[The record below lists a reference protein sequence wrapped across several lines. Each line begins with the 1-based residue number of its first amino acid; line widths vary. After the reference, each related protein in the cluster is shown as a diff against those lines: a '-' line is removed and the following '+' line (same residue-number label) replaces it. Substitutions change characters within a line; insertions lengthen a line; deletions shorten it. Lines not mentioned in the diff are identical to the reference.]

1 MEVFVDSFAAATDN
15 GFVMPHRTVFQWGKN
30 HAHPFTVFLG
40 GFVIG
45 GLVTAAVM
53 YSWVVVDSMNDQFD
67 TIIVEPV
74 KSTETPAPAIS
85 PSASPTASSQ
95 VQF

>member
-1 MEVFVDSFAAATDN
+1 VLTKVFVDSFAAATDN

-30 HAHPFTVFLG
+30 NAHPFTVFLG

-53 YSWVVVDSMNDQFD
+53 YSWIVVDSMNDQFD

-85 PSASPTASSQ
+85 PSASPDSQ

>member
-1 MEVFVDSFAAATDN
+1 
-15 GFVMPHRTVFQWGKN
+15 MPHRTVFQWGKN
-30 HAHPFTVFLG
+30 HAHPFTVFVG

-53 YSWVVVDSMNDQFD
+53 YSWGTVDSINEEVD
-67 TIIVEPV
+67 TIVVEPA
-74 KSTETPAPAIS
+74 STNTPSPALS
-85 PSASPTASSQ
+85 PSETESPASQ

>member
-1 MEVFVDSFAAATDN
+1 
-15 GFVMPHRTVFQWGKN
+15 MPHRTVFQWGKN

-53 YSWVVVDSMNDQFD
+53 YSWSVVDDINAEFD
-67 TIIVEPV
+67 TVIVQPI
-74 KSTETPAPAIS
+74 STNAPSPALSPSETPAANG
-85 PSASPTASSQ
+85 Q

>member
-1 MEVFVDSFAAATDN
+1 MEVFVDSFAPATDN

-30 HAHPFTVFLG
+30 HAHPFTVFIG

-45 GLVTAAVM
+45 ALVTGAIM
-53 YSWVVVDSMNDQFD
+53 YSWSVVDSINNDFD
-67 TIIVEPV
+67 AIVVEPV
-74 KSTETPAPAIS
+74 SSTATPSPELS
-85 PSASPTASSQ
+85 PSASPTANSQ

>member
-1 MEVFVDSFAAATDN
+1 
-15 GFVMPHRTVFQWGKN
+15 MPHRTVFQWGKN

-53 YSWVVVDSMNDQFD
+53 YSWGVVDDIDSEFD
-67 TIIVEPV
+67 TVIVQ
-74 KSTETPAPAIS
+74 PAGTHS
-85 PSASPTASSQ
+85 PSPALSPSEEPTANSQ